1 MTSSYQ
7 HDGRGPLAAVR
18 APESDRR
25 VRAASALLRRQ
36 SFLRLRL
43 GLS

>member
-7 HDGRGPLAAVR
+7 HAGRDPLAAGR

-36 SFLRLRL
+36 AFLRLHL